1 MRRTRSTVV
10 DPVDSAWLRA
20 ARPVSPSERLVM
32 GLLAQMPAEIRGR
45 FDDGQVEALRQAAR
59 HSQWGRH
66 ALDIRLSLPLPAR
79 RCYLVILGGAERRSA
94 ARRQQDR
101 RAAPGWLRPLR
112 IAMAAA
118 TGLVGLS
125 ARVVHLAGLGSW
137 LGRDRRC
144 RRAAAPDGGR

>member
-10 DPVDSAWLRA
+10 DPAERAWLRA

-32 GLLAQMPAEIRGR
+32 GLLAQMPAETRGR
-45 FDDGQVEALRQAAR
+45 FDDDQVEALREAAR

-66 ALDIRLSLPLPAR
+66 ALDIRLSLPLPAW

-94 ARRQQDR
+94 ARRRQDR
-101 RAAPGWLRPLR
+101 RAPPGWLRPLQ

-125 ARVVHLAGLGSW
+125 DRVARLAGLGSW
-137 LGRDRRC
+137 LGRGRRC

>member
-1 MRRTRSTVV
+1 MRRTRSTVA
-10 DPVDSAWLRA
+10 DPADRAWLRA

-45 FDDGQVEALRQAAR
+45 FDDDQVEALRQAAR

-66 ALDIRLSLPLPAR
+66 ALDIRLSLPLPAW

-101 RAAPGWLRPLR
+101 RAAPGWLR

-125 ARVVHLAGLGSW
+125 DRIVRPAGLGSW
-137 LGRDRRC
+137 LGRGRRC
-144 RRAAAPDGGR
+144 QRGAAPDGGR